1 MNLRLIRNDVSGLFF
16 SQMPHSLQSSVK
28 HLDGLYEKNNSGGF
42 WSLLAFYSFPC
53 GTPHPQPVS
62 LSLVRLCIN

>member
-28 HLDGLYEKNNSGGF
+28 HLDGLYEEK
-42 WSLLAFYSFPC
+42 
-53 GTPHPQPVS
+53 
-62 LSLVRLCIN
+62 